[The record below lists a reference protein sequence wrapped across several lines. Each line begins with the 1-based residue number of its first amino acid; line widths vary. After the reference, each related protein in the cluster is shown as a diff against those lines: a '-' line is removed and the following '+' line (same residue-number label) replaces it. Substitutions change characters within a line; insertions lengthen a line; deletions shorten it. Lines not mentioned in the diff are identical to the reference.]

1 LITNDEEGVDMVR
14 DLGLRILLI
23 VIGLFGAG
31 LAAYDIS
38 VSGFALNV
46 SGVLHVISIIAG
58 IVLIYI
64 GIFVK
69 EVRRKN

>member
-23 VIGLFGAG
+23 VVGLFGAG
-31 LAAYDIS
+31 IAAYDIL
-38 VSGFALNV
+38 VSGLAINV
-46 SGVLHVISIIAG
+46 SGVLHVVSIIAG

-69 EVRRKN
+69 EVRRKT

>member
-1 LITNDEEGVDMVR
+1 MVR

-23 VIGLFGAG
+23 VVGLFGVG

-38 VSGFALNV
+38 VSGLALNV
-46 SGVLHVISIIAG
+46 SGVLHVIAIIAG

-69 EVRRKN
+69 EVRRKKEPVE